1 MSRTRNGPR
10 GPKARYSVLEHRTL
24 AGDLRTAHTALTG
37 RLKDVQDA
45 FPTAAHWAEGYP
57 LKVRLRMAVQKIEEA
72 VTEAEALMFNDH
84 PDDPAAHGGV
94 YRL

>member
-1 MSRTRNGPR
+1 
-10 GPKARYSVLEHRTL
+10 
-24 AGDLRTAHTALTG
+24 
-37 RLKDVQDA
+37 VQDA